1 MRQAFE
7 IAEIKDASMLYGRAA
22 LIKRLH
28 ILAKRCE
35 NASIIGARR
44 FGKTCLL
51 KSFIYE
57 VKKNINATNIYPVY
71 IDFKTED
78 IKGTDQAYRYMI
90 SCLVVSLYKDG
101 IYTSSERFGNIN
113 ISPSDDWI
121 DVDEQIHGLSSVKL
135 QSTLKRVIIFFASF
149 FEKTIL
155 FVIDEYE
162 YLFKY
167 VLDSPGGFMKL
178 RELSTEVI
186 GDDLRPF
193 VFWISG
199 ALSWEHLCSAIGSGE
214 CNPISATEFV
224 PPISKEEFFYMW
236 KCETDS
242 ISDPELR
249 NMAAEGCAFAWE
261 KSGGVPFYGKL
272 IGSFLVRNKKL
283 PDYSCCA
290 SLFNEMLNKT
300 LSNAE
305 KNILIAISRGKSIP
319 LSSVGVSSLK
329 EKGII
334 AMANS
339 KPVISIG
346 FLKDFIFAENAD
358 ISLMMPQKK
367 EHEKL
372 VDDISGIIE
381 NINKTRENKKR
392 KYIFI
397 PTVDSMSTYR
407 DLKGPCYTSDT
418 FAEFSC
424 AIYRI
429 YFEWT
434 KETKPRDLLPN
445 NEFKYNDFAQY
456 VDIARHSLGK
466 AHQMDTFSLSDGK
479 KSKQDML
486 LEMTGS
492 LNEPNNQD
500 DFYKLQIEFLRRFKT
515 TILQIQDFV
524 RRH

>member
-1 MRQAFE
+1 
-7 IAEIKDASMLYGRAA
+7 
-22 LIKRLH
+22 
-28 ILAKRCE
+28 
-35 NASIIGARR
+35 
-44 FGKTCLL
+44 
-51 KSFIYE
+51 
-57 VKKNINATNIYPVY
+57 
-71 IDFKTED
+71 
-78 IKGTDQAYRYMI
+78 
-90 SCLVVSLYKDG
+90 
-101 IYTSSERFGNIN
+101 
-113 ISPSDDWI
+113 
-121 DVDEQIHGLSSVKL
+121 
-135 QSTLKRVIIFFASF
+135 
-149 FEKTIL
+149 
-155 FVIDEYE
+155 
-162 YLFKY
+162 
-167 VLDSPGGFMKL
+167 
-178 RELSTEVI
+178 
-186 GDDLRPF
+186 
-193 VFWISG
+193 
-199 ALSWEHLCSAIGSGE
+199 
-214 CNPISATEFV
+214 
-224 PPISKEEFFYMW
+224 
-236 KCETDS
+236 
-242 ISDPELR
+242 
-249 NMAAEGCAFAWE
+249 
-261 KSGGVPFYGKL
+261 
-272 IGSFLVRNKKL
+272 
-283 PDYSCCA
+283 
-290 SLFNEMLNKT
+290 
-300 LSNAE
+300 
-305 KNILIAISRGKSIP
+305 
-319 LSSVGVSSLK
+319 
-329 EKGII
+329 
-334 AMANS
+334 MANS

>member
-7 IAEIKDASMLYGRAA
+7 ITEIKDANMLYGRSA
-22 LIKRLH
+22 LIRRLH

-51 KSFIYE
+51 KSFVSE
-57 VKKNINATNIYPVY
+57 VKKNINANIYPVY

-90 SCLVVSLYKDG
+90 SCLVVTLYKDD
-101 IYTSSERFGNIN
+101 IYTSSEKFGNIN
-113 ISPSDDWI
+113 INPSDDWVDI
-121 DVDEQIHGLSSVKL
+121 DEQIHGLSSVKL
-135 QSTLKRVIIFFASF
+135 QSTLKRVIIFFASLI
-149 FEKTIL
+149 EKSIL
-155 FVIDEYE
+155 FIIDEYE

-167 VLDSPGGFMKL
+167 VLDSPGSFMKL
-178 RELSTEVI
+178 RELSTEVV
-186 GDDLRPF
+186 GDGLRPF

-199 ALSWEHLCSAIGSGE
+199 ALNWEHLCTSIGSGE

-224 PPISKEEFFYMW
+224 PPISKEEFCCMW
-236 KCETDS
+236 KEETEY
-242 ISDPELR
+242 ISDPLLKKLT
-249 NMAAEGCAFAWE
+249 AEECEFAWK

-272 IGSFLVRNKKL
+272 IGAFFVRNKKR

-290 SLFNEMLNKT
+290 SFFNEMLSKT

-305 KNILIAISRGKSIP
+305 KAILIAIYRGRSIP
-319 LSSVGVSSLK
+319 SKSVAVSSLM

-334 AMANS
+334 AMVNN
-339 KPVISIG
+339 KFVTPIG
-346 FLKDFIFAENAD
+346 FLRDYIMAENAD
-358 ISLMMPQKK
+358 INLKAPQKK

-372 VDDISGIIE
+372 VDDISHNIE
-381 NINKTRENKKR
+381 YINKTQDNKKR
-392 KYIFI
+392 KQVFR
-397 PTVDSMSTYR
+397 PTVDCMSTYR
-407 DLKGPCYTSDT
+407 DLRGPCYTADT

-445 NEFKYNDFAQY
+445 NRFKFNDFAQY
-456 VDIARHSLGK
+456 VGLARHLLGK
-466 AHQMDTFSLSDGK
+466 AHQMDTFSVPDGEK
-479 KSKQDML
+479 NKQDML

-492 LNEPNNQD
+492 LNEPNSQE
-500 DFYKLQIEFLRRFKT
+500 DFYNLQIEFLRRFKT
-515 TILQIQDFV
+515 MTQQILDFV
-524 RRH
+524 RKQ